1 MSTIFRKYVL
11 QGGRIKRCC
20 LKMDAL
26 ISQTK
31 QSSQRKN
38 IVPFAIDLLLRDY
51 QKEEDKNVEPYY
63 YKVLPRAYG
72 ENNFLNA

>member
-1 MSTIFRKYVL
+1 
-11 QGGRIKRCC
+11 
-20 LKMDAL
+20 MDAL